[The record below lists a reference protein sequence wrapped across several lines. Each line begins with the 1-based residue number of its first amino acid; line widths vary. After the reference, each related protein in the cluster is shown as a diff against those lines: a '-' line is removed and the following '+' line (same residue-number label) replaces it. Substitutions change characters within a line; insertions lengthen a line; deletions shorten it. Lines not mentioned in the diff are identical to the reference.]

1 MDVERYTAT
10 LSPRQRRIFLAL
22 DQYADAATGVLALV
36 SVALQWLIGTP
47 GAVVLAAVALVLP
60 AELLSYGLNRLC
72 KWLLPKPRRNRRYH
86 DLISPWLRGSFPSFH
101 TQFAATFG
109 ATFSMAVALLAPAA
123 AQGLA
128 GGVAALSMGLSV
140 TVVAWSRLYL
150 AVHDRVDVYGGLA
163 LGAALG
169 AGVAAGAV
177 ATGWVPAGWVAWAC
191 VVGLVALVLA
201 VSVWERRKRRP
212 AGPASVR

>member
-36 SVALQWLIGTP
+36 SVALQLLIGTP

-60 AELLSYGLNRLC
+60 AGLLTYGLNRLC

-109 ATFSMAVALLAPAA
+109 ATFSMAVALLAP
-123 AQGLA
+123 QGLA
-128 GGVAALSMGLSV
+128 GGVAADGADIASAARDVGRLSPF
-140 TVVAWSRLYL
+140 RE
-150 AVHDRVDVYGGLA
+150 
-163 LGAALG
+163 LGQI
-169 AGVAAGAV
+169 
-177 ATGWVPAGWVAWAC
+177 
-191 VVGLVALVLA
+191 
-201 VSVWERRKRRP
+201 
-212 AGPASVR
+212 

>member
-22 DQYADAATGVLALV
+22 DQYADAATGVLALL
-36 SVALQWLIGTP
+36 SAALQLLIGTP

-60 AELLSYGLNRLC
+60 AGLLTYGANRLC
-72 KWLLPKPRRNRRYH
+72 KWLLPKPRRNRLYH

-109 ATFSMAVALLAPAA
+109 ATFSMAVALLAPAG
-123 AQGLA
+123 GLA
-128 GGVAALSMGLSV
+128 SAVAALSMGLSV
-140 TVVAWSRLYL
+140 ALVAWSRLYL
-150 AVHDRVDVYGGLA
+150 AVHDRVDVYGGLM
-163 LGAALG
+163 LGTTLG
-169 AGVAAGAV
+169 TGVAAGAV
-177 ATGWVPAGWVAWAC
+177 ALGTVPGGWAAWAC
-191 VVGLVALVLA
+191 VTGLVALVLA

-212 AGPASVR
+212 ARPAPAR

>member
-22 DQYADAATGVLALV
+22 DQYADAATGVLALL
-36 SVALQWLIGTP
+36 SAALQLLIGTP

-60 AELLSYGLNRLC
+60 AGLLTYGVNRLC

-109 ATFSMAVALLAPAA
+109 ATFSMAVALLAPAEA
-123 AQGLA
+123 RRLA

-140 TVVAWSRLYL
+140 ALVAWSRLYL

-169 AGVAAGAV
+169 AGIAAGAV
-177 ATGWVPAGWVAWAC
+177 ALGAVPAGWAAWAC
-191 VVGLVALVLA
+191 VAGLVALVLA

-212 AGPASVR
+212 VRSMPRG

>member
-36 SVALQWLIGTP
+36 SVALQLLIGTP
-47 GAVVLAAVALVLP
+47 GAVVLAAMALVLP
-60 AELLSYGLNRLC
+60 AGLLTYGLNRLC

-109 ATFSMAVALLAPAA
+109 AAFSMAVALLAPAG
-123 AQGLA
+123 GLA
-128 GGVAALSMGLSV
+128 GGVAVLSMGLSV
-140 TVVAWSRLYL
+140 ALVAWSRLYL

-163 LGAALG
+163 LGTALG
-169 AGVAAGAV
+169 VGVAAVAV
-177 ATGWVPAGWVAWAC
+177 ATGWVPAGWPAWAC
-191 VVGLVALVLA
+191 VAGLVALVLA

-212 AGPASVR
+212 ADPAPVP

>member
-36 SVALQWLIGTP
+36 SVALQLLIGTP
-47 GAVVLAAVALVLP
+47 CAVVLAAVALVLP
-60 AELLSYGLNRLC
+60 AELLTYGLNRLC

-109 ATFSMAVALLAPAA
+109 ATFSMAVALLAPA
-123 AQGLA
+123 GDLA

-140 TVVAWSRLYL
+140 ALVAWSRLYL

-163 LGAALG
+163 LGTALG

-177 ATGWVPAGWVAWAC
+177 ALRWVPQGWAAWAC
-191 VVGLVALVLA
+191 VAGLVGLVLA

-212 AGPASVR
+212 VDPAPVR

>member
-22 DQYADAATGVLALV
+22 DQYADAATGVLALL
-36 SVALQWLIGTP
+36 SAALQLLIGTP
-47 GAVVLAAVALVLP
+47 GAVVLAALALVLP
-60 AELLSYGLNRLC
+60 AGLLTYGVNRLC

-109 ATFSMAVALLAPAA
+109 ATFSMAVALLAPAG
-123 AQGLA
+123 GLA

-140 TVVAWSRLYL
+140 ALVAWSRLYL

-163 LGAALG
+163 LGAVLG

-177 ATGWVPAGWVAWAC
+177 ALGVVPGGWAAWAC
-191 VVGLVALVLA
+191 LAGLVALVLA

-212 AGPASVR
+212 ARSAPRG